1 MTRLEKVIEEV
12 KSVRT
17 GPGRAWIFDENGNM
31 REDVLVGD
39 VIPLLEELKEYE
51 IDTTDEEI
59 EEFINDEETK
69 GDNTYNWGANI
80 SNDLQIHSQEY
91 DDEITMVIAVH
102 LRGDIRANYSDY
114 FAVKMRGFYEFYELE
129 SMFQHKDITN
139 TLAADINL
147 MSEGYSV
154 YDYEHDDDFDLAMF
168 ARRYAEEEPLA
179 RLLRRADLVEVE
191 HPYQDEFVLLR
202 NISPTDVPRPSQ
214 P

>member
-1 MTRLEKVIEEV
+1 MTRLENVIEEV
-12 KSVRT
+12 KTAHT
-17 GPGRAWIFDENGNM
+17 GAYRPWIFDENGNI

-51 IDTTDEEI
+51 IDITDEEI
-59 EEFINDEETK
+59 EAFINDEETK
-69 GDNTYNWGANI
+69 GDNTYNWNANI

-102 LRGDIRANYSDY
+102 LRGDVRANYSDY

-129 SMFQHKDITN
+129 SMLQHKHITD

-154 YDYEHDDDFDLAMF
+154 YDYEHDEDLGEFYEIEIKDALPEIT
-168 ARRYAEEEPLA
+168 ARQKELFPEEE
-179 RLLRRADLVEVE
+179 
-191 HPYQDEFVLLR
+191 
-202 NISPTDVPRPSQ
+202 
-214 P
+214 

>member
-1 MTRLEKVIEEV
+1 MTRLENVIEEV
-12 KSVRT
+12 KTAHT
-17 GPGRAWIFDENGNM
+17 GSYRPWIFDENGNI

-51 IDTTDEEI
+51 IDITDEET
-59 EEFINDEETK
+59 EAFINDEETK

-102 LRGDIRANYSDY
+102 LRRDVRANYSDY

-129 SMFQHKDITN
+129 SMMQYKHITN

-154 YDYEHDDDFDLAMF
+154 YDYERDEDLGEFYEIEIKDALPEIT
-168 ARRYAEEEPLA
+168 ARQKELFPEE
-179 RLLRRADLVEVE
+179 D
-191 HPYQDEFVLLR
+191 
-202 NISPTDVPRPSQ
+202 
-214 P
+214 

>member
-1 MTRLEKVIEEV
+1 MTRLENVIEEV
-12 KSVRT
+12 KAAHT
-17 GPGRAWIFDENGNM
+17 GEYRPWIFDENGNI

-51 IDTTDEEI
+51 IDITDEEI

-91 DDEITMVIAVH
+91 DGEITMVIAVH

-129 SMFQHKDITN
+129 SMLQHKYITD
-139 TLAADINL
+139 TLVADINL

-154 YDYEHDDDFDLAMF
+154 YDYEHDDDLGEFYEIEIKDALPEITAKRKELF
-168 ARRYAEEEPLA
+168 SEEE
-179 RLLRRADLVEVE
+179 
-191 HPYQDEFVLLR
+191 
-202 NISPTDVPRPSQ
+202 
-214 P
+214 